1 VPSTPPEG
9 PQKEPSGSPPRD
21 EASTPRSAEPGPS
34 SEPSSRISLPEA
46 RDRFGIGLLVP
57 LLLAGVAANVIAGL
71 LAPGWAGVGSEQT
84 VLAFRRWGGL
94 TALTAAILG
103 LATLVSLTGAT
114 VGNPRT
120 STTTRLVSTF
130 GAGLVC
136 TFVAEAVARPL
147 EPQHLVVLFAGAFAV
162 LVSGSVEGLGPPRT
176 RALGVQLALLSLAS
190 LLRVTAWGIALRA
203 TLKGSPGGLAAS
215 QAIAACA
222 LVAEMGA
229 HGFLVA
235 YLVYRPGV
243 RGAGMA
249 IVGLGVA
256 FALTTWALG
265 TTIEMAGAGRDA
277 LQRALSLRVQGSGPM
292 PSWVAQAA
300 QTQEIV
306 LLERPVRLQLVP
318 LVMCELSSITLAVAA
333 LGSATRA
340 TLPVMAAM
348 GLAAL
353 SRGQVDTP
361 VRALQLATAAL
372 AALVLSRAV
381 RDRT

>member
-1 VPSTPPEG
+1 MPSSPPDG
-9 PQKEPSGSPPRD
+9 PPRD
-21 EASTPRSAEPGPS
+21 DKSPPPP
-34 SEPSSRISLPEA
+34 SEPRISLPEV
-46 RDRFGIGLLVP
+46 RDRFGVGLLVP
-57 LLLAGVAANVIAGL
+57 LLFAGLCANVVAGL

-84 VLAFRRWGGL
+84 VLAFRRWGGI

-136 TFVAEAVARPL
+136 TFVAEAIARPL

-162 LVSGSVEGLGPPRT
+162 LVSGSVEALGPTKT
-176 RALGVQLALLSLAS
+176 RALGVQLALLSLGA

-203 TLKGSPGGLAAS
+203 TLKGSPAGLSAAQMVAS
-215 QAIAACA
+215 VA
-222 LVAEMGA
+222 LVAEIGA

-235 YLVYRPGV
+235 YLVYRPGL
-243 RGAGMA
+243 RGAAMA
-249 IVGLGVA
+249 IVALAVA
-256 FALTTWALG
+256 FGLTTWALG

-300 QTQEIV
+300 STQEIV

-318 LVMCELSSITLAVAA
+318 LVMCELSSITLSVAA
-333 LGSATRA
+333 LASATRA
-340 TLPVMAAM
+340 TLPVVTAM

-361 VRALQLATAAL
+361 VRALQLAVAAL

-381 RDRT
+381 RDRA